1 MMTNAVDENLFTY
14 EELGE
19 LVSRLLL
26 IADELDRMLSEYHP
40 NQMRE
45 EIQRLKDYCE
55 PVLLLEALQACL
67 TDESGVIEV
76 QEDLRNVALER
87 EFFKC
92 ETVDWLIDSLSGVQL
107 GTKPEQ
113 SPPHE
118 WLSDES
124 LSRFPREIAACYE
137 SILSSYFK
145 LLGVSM
151 GRRDAWNFWSKQI
164 FDASY
169 LGQAVANGIDQEKWE
184 GLQRAYFESIP
195 KRKEFLSNLLAAI
208 RNPTGSPQ
216 QVDQIDQGATQSGYG
231 FVYFVRNGDLCKIG
245 ITENLLRRFGEL
257 QPDEVLNVV
266 RCKNFQEVE
275 RKLHLKFKE
284 IRLPQTEYFRMQPD
298 HVADAHR
305 LLLRFAEM

>member
-1 MMTNAVDENLFTY
+1 MTPAVAGNLFTY
-14 EELGE
+14 EELGGV
-19 LVSRLLL
+19 VSRLLL
-26 IADELDRMLSEYHP
+26 IADELDQMLSEYHP

-45 EIQRLKDYCE
+45 EIQGLKDYCE

-67 TDESGVIEV
+67 TADSGVIEV
-76 QEDLRNVALER
+76 QDDLRSVTLES

-107 GTKPEQ
+107 GVKPEH
-113 SPPHE
+113 SPPHG

-124 LSRFPREIAACYE
+124 LSKFPREIAACYE
-137 SILSSYFK
+137 SVLSSYFQ
-145 LLGVSM
+145 LLGVSI
-151 GRRDAWNFWSKQI
+151 GRREAWNFWSKQI
-164 FDASY
+164 FNASY
-169 LGQAVANGIDQEKWE
+169 LGQSVANAIDQEQWE
-184 GLQRAYFESIP
+184 TLQRAYFESIP
-195 KRKEFLSNLLAAI
+195 KREEFLNNLLAAI
-208 RNPTGSPQ
+208 RNPQGSSQ
-216 QVDQIDQGATQSGYG
+216 SLSQLDDASTVSGYG

-266 RCKNFQEVE
+266 RCRNFQEVE
-275 RKLHLKFKE
+275 RKLHLEFKE

-298 HVADAHR
+298 HVAEAHR

>member
-1 MMTNAVDENLFTY
+1 MTPAVAGNLFTY
-14 EELGE
+14 EELGDV
-19 LVSRLLL
+19 VSRLLL
-26 IADELDRMLSEYHP
+26 IADELDQMLSEYHP

-45 EIQRLKDYCE
+45 EIQGLKDYCQ

-67 TDESGVIEV
+67 TDDSGVIEV
-76 QEDLRNVALER
+76 QEDLRSITLEN

-107 GTKPEQ
+107 GVKPEQ
-113 SPPHE
+113 SPPHG

-124 LSRFPREIAACYE
+124 LSKFPREIAVCYE
-137 SILSSYFK
+137 SVLSSYFQ
-145 LLGVSM
+145 LLDVSI

-164 FDASY
+164 FNASY
-169 LGQAVANGIDQEKWE
+169 LGQSVANAVDQEEWE
-184 GLQRAYFESIP
+184 ALERAYFESIP
-195 KRKEFLSNLLAAI
+195 KRKEFLNNLLAAI
-208 RNPTGSPQ
+208 RNPQGISQSP
-216 QVDQIDQGATQSGYG
+216 TQSDDGEAQGGYG

-245 ITENLLRRFGEL
+245 ITENLLRRFAEL
-257 QPDEVLNVV
+257 QPDEVLNIV

-275 RKLHLKFKE
+275 RKLHLEFKE

-298 HVADAHR
+298 HVAEAHR